1 MARRSDG
8 TPKRHALRQ
17 TGTLN
22 PRPARVTDALF
33 ADSDFFDPHDL
44 LQVKYEMLRR
54 VRRDD
59 VTVSQA
65 ARLFGFSRPSF
76 YHARGAFTRGG
87 LGALVSQKRGPRRAH
102 KLSQKVVAFLER
114 TIAADPGADLVAAV
128 QQEFGLSVHRRS
140 IGRALAR
147 AKKKRR

>member
-1 MARRSDG
+1 V
-8 TPKRHALRQ
+8 P
-17 TGTLN
+17 
-22 PRPARVTDALF
+22 
-33 ADSDFFDPHDL
+33 
-44 LQVKYEMLRR
+44 
-54 VRRDD
+54 
-59 VTVSQA
+59 
-65 ARLFGFSRPSF
+65 
-76 YHARGAFTRGG
+76 
-87 LGALVSQKRGPRRAH
+87 QKRGPRRAH